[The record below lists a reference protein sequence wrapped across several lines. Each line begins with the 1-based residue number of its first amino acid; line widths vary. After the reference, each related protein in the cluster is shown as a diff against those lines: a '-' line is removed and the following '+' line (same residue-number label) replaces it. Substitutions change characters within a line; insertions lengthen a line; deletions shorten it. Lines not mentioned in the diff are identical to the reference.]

1 MCVVFEKE
9 PLCKP
14 LLKDITPVIL
24 GLRGDAGVD
33 DLPVRLWEG
42 YFELVININIHYYYT
57 CIFLSPLSLPGLA
70 VSRSGTDCRLSPC
83 VDDGLLYLEVLWNT
97 PLHSWT
103 GVASEASVT
112 CSTKNISENPSLGC
126 AIIIITCAASVRHLR
141 LWDVADEPSVCV
153 VEVESSE
160 SPSEGDSDD
169 HGVINDEPFIAVGGW
184 RRERAVCVRARRW
197 L

>member
-141 LWDVADEPSVCV
+141 LWDARMLLCVHARVLPCSCARADCFCVNACLPSI
-153 VEVESSE
+153 
-160 SPSEGDSDD
+160 DSHDSRRKT
-169 HGVINDEPFIAVGGW
+169 GG
-184 RRERAVCVRARRW
+184 
-197 L
+197 